1 MATDEFKKHMKLRD
15 EWNIIIQ
22 IACDITNYTIAN
34 DNIAARGKR
43 KEILEELV
51 RLRSIYGEIPY
62 IIEITAVYTRNTNK
76 KLSLFELAYSLSSST
91 SEYDE
96 SLAIATSAFE
106 FCLEDKLKNQSE
118 IWRARVN
125 GLLSKAT
132 DSELLHE
139 ANILLNEEYQ

>member
-1 MATDEFKKHMKLRD
+1 MKLKD
-15 EWNIIIQ
+15 EWNIITQ

-34 DNIAARGKR
+34 DHIAARGKR
-43 KEILEELV
+43 KEMLEELV